1 MTEPR
6 VLPTR
11 DGYDRWAT
19 TYDDD
24 ASSNWVKALD
34 QIEVE
39 RTLDDLAGRD
49 LLDVGGGTGRHAIRL
64 ARSGARVTVIDF
76 SEGMIAKARAKLG
89 NEEIQFVFHDVL
101 RPFPFAD
108 RSFDYV
114 LSALLLEHIPVPDLE
129 AFFRELCR
137 VTRDD
142 GSILVTA
149 MHPARFLRGRSANFR
164 DSSGE
169 EVRPRSYEA
178 SLSDYVMG
186 ALRGGLEIRVLA
198 ERVVDGELVERF
210 PRAAQ
215 SLGWPAL
222 FVMTLTPRRP

>member
-1 MTEPR
+1 VSDPK

-11 DGYDRWAT
+11 EGYDRWAT

-24 ASSNWVKALD
+24 ASSNWLKALD
-34 QIEVE
+34 QLEVE
-39 RTLDDLAGRD
+39 RTLGNLGGRD
-49 LLDVGGGTGRHAIRL
+49 VLDVGGGTGRHAIRL
-64 ARSGARVTVIDF
+64 SRSGARVTVLDF
-76 SEGMIAKARAKLG
+76 SEEMIAKARGKPGA
-89 NEEIQFVFHDVL
+89 EEIRFVAHDVL
-101 RPFPFAD
+101 RPFPLPD
-108 RSFDYV
+108 RSFDCV
-114 LSALLLEHIPVPDLE
+114 LSALVLEHIPVSDLDP
-129 AFFRELCR
+129 FFRELGR
-137 VTRDD
+137 VTRNG

-164 DSSGE
+164 DSSGD

-186 ALRGGLEIRVLA
+186 ALRGGLEIRAVA
-198 ERVVDGELVERF
+198 ERVVDGDLVKRF

-222 FVMTLTPRRP
+222 FVMSLKRA